1 MIETAIHPH
10 ILTPNIYFSI
20 WLAHVGGR
28 FNQPM
33 KRVLSESNQ
42 KKLFYEWHV
51 PQRNKVERLG
61 LRKGCNL
68 GMLLV
73 QLFWKFNMA
82 NETKSTMSLNP
93 GLGSFALWLF
103 GSQIGVSNVIPGSQQ
118 GVTWGDRGW
127 QEWLENAALPRQ
139 LLAAGKFYPKQ
150 KSPAF
155 GHPIPPVGM

>member
-1 MIETAIHPH
+1 
-10 ILTPNIYFSI
+10 
-20 WLAHVGGR
+20 
-28 FNQPM
+28 M

-42 KKLFYEWHV
+42 TKLFYEWHV

-118 GVTWGDRGW
+118 GVTVGDRGSQ

-139 LLAAGKFYPKQ
+139 LLSRRGSFIQNRNLP
-150 KSPAF
+150 
-155 GHPIPPVGM
+155 HPSCWYVVSCTTRWSLYWLFVLIISASTERRGTAMY